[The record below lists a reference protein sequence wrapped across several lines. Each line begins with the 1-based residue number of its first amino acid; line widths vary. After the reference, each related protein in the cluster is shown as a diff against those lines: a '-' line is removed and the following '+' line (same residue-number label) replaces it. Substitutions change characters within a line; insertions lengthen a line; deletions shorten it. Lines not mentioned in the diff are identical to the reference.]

1 MPSQLTQ
8 LAYYSSF
15 DSDQGADLDAI
26 LKSAH
31 VHNSKNFITG
41 ALWLYKKYFIQ
52 VLEGER
58 KKVSETYHRI
68 CQDARHSDV
77 VLVGCVDIMARDF
90 DNWWMAYVMDTPQN
104 LDLILK
110 YSCTNKIAPE
120 KLTHE
125 RIVQL
130 LLNAQKK

>member
-8 LAYYSSF
+8 LAYYSTF
-15 DSDQGADLDAI
+15 DRDKGVDLDAI
-26 LKSAH
+26 LKSANE
-31 VHNSKNFITG
+31 HNSKNFITG
-41 ALWLYKKYFIQ
+41 ALWLYKTFFIQ

-68 CQDARHSDV
+68 CQDSRHSDV
-77 VLVGCVDIMARDF
+77 VLVGCIDIMARDF

-104 LDLILK
+104 LELILK
-110 YSCTNKIAPE
+110 YSCTDKIVPE

-130 LLNAQKK
+130 LLAAKKK